1 MPTNLIPKMM
11 NIGIVGSNG
20 KPWERPRNKVY
31 PTKPEIVGCECRTAG
46 REGITLSFRKNG
58 KK

>member
-1 MPTNLIPKMM
+1 MM

-20 KPWERPRNKVY
+20 KPWERQRNKVY